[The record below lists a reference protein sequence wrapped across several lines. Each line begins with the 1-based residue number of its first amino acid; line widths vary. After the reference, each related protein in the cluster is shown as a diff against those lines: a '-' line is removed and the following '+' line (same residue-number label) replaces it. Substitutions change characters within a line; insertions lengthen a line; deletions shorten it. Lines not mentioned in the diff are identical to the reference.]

1 MGELLAHNLYGGT
14 KYDISYKLSD
24 ILGDDGLNIRSRL
37 KNYNAIKLVNWM
49 NKKLGYRIPVCCANG
64 SRCHC
69 LSLHTNA
76 RSRG

>member
-1 MGELLAHNLYGGT
+1 
-14 KYDISYKLSD
+14 
-24 ILGDDGLNIRSRL
+24 
-37 KNYNAIKLVNWM
+37 M

-76 RSRG
+76 RSRGLAVRKMGSPKEGMANQR